1 METHAGTRDNA
12 AHLAPG
18 FLAGLEA
25 LYGGTRRAAQEL
37 DGQVVELDGALFTA
51 EMLAAARRGAG
62 GDRASRCLSPRTP
75 GGAGP
80 GEGGG
85 FDRVV
90 VAVDP
95 CVTAGGDAC
104 GIVVAGRTG
113 DRAVVLADRSARGL
127 SPEGWARRA
136 VRAAEEFG
144 ARAIVAE
151 VNQGGDLVRSVLVAA
166 GSTVKLRAVRATRG
180 KRVRA
185 EPVAALYEQGRVTH
199 AGAFVQLE
207 EELMALGGPDEAG
220 ESLDRADALVW
231 AITDLLIDRTRA
243 GAGPRI
249 RVLDWTAPP
258 SGISARLW

>member
-51 EMLAAARRGAG
+51 EMMARARLPSGSSSPKG
-62 GDRASRCLSPRTP
+62 GSPW
-75 GGAGP
+75 
-80 GEGGG
+80 
-85 FDRVV
+85 DRVV

-166 GSTVKLRAVRATRG
+166 GSQVKLRAVRATKG

-231 AITDLLIDRTRA
+231 AITDLLIDRTGA
-243 GAGPRI
+243 GTGPRI